1 MLNVSSA
8 SSGGLSAR
16 TAIVEHLSGP
26 VRKGK
31 KSCTLSIRATLPE
44 ADLCRLSIATPANV
58 LELALPTAVPLADFL
73 PAVLSFAG
81 PELADAGLAH
91 DGWVLQR
98 VGGAP
103 LSAARTLAEL
113 QILDGETL
121 YLRPRR
127 ATAPTAVFDDVVDG
141 LATAVRE
148 REDRLRETAGRW
160 AGPVLGAVALAAGA
174 ASVATG
180 PGPVGQRAGIAGVL
194 AALILIAAAVAGR
207 IMGSRPTA
215 TALGVA
221 AIGWAALGGWLAAD
235 TFAHTMTHPESAAA
249 LWAGAAALLTSA
261 GAAAA
266 VGGGAVIV
274 GGATGSTAATGSGSG
289 TKARGAPAAAVPR
302 RTPSGTAVL
311 DEPELGA
318 SGLEPFATTTIVAVG
333 TILAGALGVGF
344 HRALSQTAVI
354 AAVFGLGF
362 VLAVPRLAFRLAGQR
377 LPALPATA
385 ERIQV
390 DLPARNQAD
399 LWETSARVDRL
410 MGAFLLG
417 NGVLATAGAALS
429 AGHGTL
435 GAIAAADLGIAFLL
449 RARVFAR
456 TALKLL
462 MQTAGMLALAGAAWR
477 ASSAAHTHSA
487 VATTAGIALA
497 TLVVGLIAA
506 SVGPKPQ
513 SDDPPYAA
521 RAADIAEY
529 FVLIALVPL
538 ALGVLGAFG
547 WARGLGG

>member
-1 MLNVSSA
+1 M
-8 SSGGLSAR
+8 
-16 TAIVEHLSGP
+16 
-26 VRKGK
+26 
-31 KSCTLSIRATLPE
+31 SIRATLPE

-103 LSAARTLAEL
+103 LPAARTLAEL

-160 AGPVLGAVALAAGA
+160 AGPVLGAVALTAGA
-174 ASVATG
+174 ASVAAG
-180 PGPVGQRAGIAGVL
+180 SGPVGQRAGIAGAL
-194 AALILIAAAVAGR
+194 AVLILIAAAVAGR

-221 AIGWAALGGWLAAD
+221 AVGWAALGGWLAAD

-249 LWAGAAALLTSA
+249 LWAGAAALLASA

-266 VGGGAVIV
+266 VGAGSAV
-274 GGATGSTAATGSGSG
+274 GGSMAGSSAGASSAGGGSAVGG
-289 TKARGAPAAAVPR
+289 RAPGRKAAPASSPR
-302 RTPSGTAVL
+302 RSQTGTAVL
-311 DEPELGA
+311 DEPEAGA
-318 SGLEPFATTTIVAVG
+318 SGLEPFVATALIAVG
-333 TILAGALGVGF
+333 TVIAGALGTGL
-344 HRALSQTAVI
+344 HSALSKSATITAVL
-354 AAVFGLGF
+354 ALGF
-362 VLAVPRLAFRLAGQR
+362 VLAVPRLAFRLSGQR

-390 DLPARNQAD
+390 DLPARHQAD
-399 LWETSARVDRL
+399 LWQTSARVDRL
-410 MGAFLLG
+410 MGAFLIGSGILAAG
-417 NGVLATAGAALS
+417 GATLAAAHGVL
-429 AGHGTL
+429 GT
-435 GAIAAADLGIAFLL
+435 IAAADLGIAFLL

-456 TALKLL
+456 TALRLL
-462 MQTAGMLALAGAAWR
+462 MQATGMLALAGGAWR
-477 ASSAAHTHSA
+477 ASAVGHTHGTT
-487 VATTAGIALA
+487 VATTAGIAVA

-513 SDDPPYAA
+513 TDDPPYAA
-521 RAADIAEY
+521 RAADISEY
-529 FVLIALVPL
+529 FVLMALVPL

-547 WARGLGG
+547 WARGLAG

>member
-103 LSAARTLAEL
+103 LPAARTLAEL

-127 ATAPTAVFDDVVDG
+127 ASAPTAVFDDVVDG

-160 AGPVLGAVALAAGA
+160 AGPVLGAVALTAGA
-174 ASVATG
+174 ASVAAG
-180 PGPVGQRAGIAGVL
+180 PGPVGQRAGIAGAL

-221 AIGWAALGGWLAAD
+221 AVGWAALGGWLAAD

-249 LWAGAAALLTSA
+249 LWAGAAALLASA

-266 VGGGAVIV
+266 VGGGVVVA
-274 GGATGSTAATGSGSG
+274 GGAAGSTVAAGRGSGA
-289 TKARGAPAAAVPR
+289 KARAAAAAAPR

-318 SGLEPFATTTIVAVG
+318 SGLEPFATTAIVAVG
-333 TILAGALGVGF
+333 TIVAGALGVGF

-354 AAVFGLGF
+354 AAVLGLGF

-417 NGVLATAGAALS
+417 SGVLAAGGAALS
-429 AGHGTL
+429 AGHGVL
-435 GAIAAADLGIAFLL
+435 GAITAADLGIAFLL

-477 ASSAAHTHSA
+477 ASAAAHTHSA
-487 VATTAGIALA
+487 VATTAGIAVA

-513 SDDPPYAA
+513 TDDPPYAA
-521 RAADIAEY
+521 RAADVSEY
-529 FVLIALVPL
+529 FVLTALVPL

-547 WARGLGG
+547 WARGLAG

>member
-8 SSGGLSAR
+8 SPGGLVTR
-16 TAIVEHLSGP
+16 PAIVEHSSGP

-31 KSCTLSIRATLPE
+31 KSGTLSIRATLPE

-73 PAVLSFAG
+73 PAILSFAG

-103 LSAARTLAEL
+103 LPAARTLAEL
-113 QILDGETL
+113 RVLDGETL

-127 ATAPTAVFDDVVDG
+127 AVAPTAVFDDVVDG

-148 REDRLRETAGRW
+148 REDRLREGAGRW
-160 AGPVLGAVALAAGA
+160 AGPVLGTVALAAGA
-174 ASVATG
+174 AGVAAG
-180 PGPVGQRAGIAGVL
+180 AGPVGQRAGIAGAVAVL
-194 AALILIAAAVAGR
+194 VLIASAVAGR
-207 IMGSRPTA
+207 VMAARPTA
-215 TALGVA
+215 AALGVA
-221 AIGWAALGGWLAAD
+221 AVGWAALGGWLAAD

-249 LWAGAAALLTSA
+249 LWAGAAALLASA
-261 GAAAA
+261 AAAAA
-266 VGGGAVIV
+266 VGGSVD
-274 GGATGSTAATGSGSG
+274 TAGHL
-289 TKARGAPAAAVPR
+289 AAAPR
-302 RTPSGTAVL
+302 RSQTGTAVL
-311 DEPELGA
+311 DEPEPGTG
-318 SGLEPFATTTIVAVG
+318 GLEPFATTAIVAFG
-333 TILAGALGVGF
+333 TVVAGALGAGF
-344 HRALSQTAVI
+344 HRALSQTTVISAVI
-354 AAVFGLGF
+354 GLAF

-390 DLPARNQAD
+390 DLPARGQAD
-399 LWETSARVDRL
+399 LWATSARLDRIMAAL
-410 MGAFLLG
+410 LLG
-417 NGVLATAGAALS
+417 SGLLAVGGAAPA
-429 AGHGTL
+429 AGHGVL
-435 GAIAAADLGIAFLL
+435 GALAAADLGLAFLL

-456 TALKLL
+456 TALRLL
-462 MQTAGMLALAGAAWR
+462 MQSIGMLALAGGAWR
-477 ASSAAHTHSA
+477 AAATGHAHTGT
-487 VATTAGIALA
+487 VGVTAGIAVA
-497 TLVVGLIAA
+497 TVLIGLIAA
-506 SVGPKPQ
+506 SVGPARQ

-547 WARGLGG
+547 WARGLAG

>member
-8 SSGGLSAR
+8 SPGGLVTR
-16 TAIVEHLSGP
+16 PAIVEHSSGP
-26 VRKGK
+26 VCKGK
-31 KSCTLSIRATLPE
+31 KSGTLSIRATLPE

-103 LSAARTLAEL
+103 LPAARTLAEL

-148 REDRLRETAGRW
+148 REDRLREAAGRW
-160 AGPVLGAVALAAGA
+160 AGPVLGAVALAAGGAGVA
-174 ASVATG
+174 AG
-180 PGPVGQRAGIAGVL
+180 PGPVGQRAGIAGALAVL
-194 AALILIAAAVAGR
+194 VLIAATVAGR
-207 IMGSRPTA
+207 AMFARPTA
-215 TALGVA
+215 TALGIA
-221 AIGWAALGGWLAAD
+221 AVGWAALGGWLAAN

-249 LWAGAAALLTSA
+249 LWAGAAALLASA
-261 GAAAA
+261 AAAAA
-266 VGGGAVIV
+266 VGGSTMA
-274 GGATGSTAATGSGSG
+274 GGAGTGGKARAATAA
-289 TKARGAPAAAVPR
+289 PR
-302 RTPSGTAVL
+302 RSQSGTAVL
-311 DEPELGA
+311 EEPEAGA
-318 SGLEPFATTTIVAVG
+318 GGLEPFAATTVIAAG
-333 TILAGALGVGF
+333 TVVAGALGAAA
-344 HRALSQTAVI
+344 HISLSKSASI
-354 AAVFGLGF
+354 AAVAALGF
-362 VLAVPRLAFRLAGQR
+362 ILAVPRLAFRLSGQR

-390 DLPARNQAD
+390 DLPARHQAD
-399 LWETSARVDRL
+399 LWQASARVDRL
-410 MGAFLLG
+410 MGAFLIG
-417 NGVLATAGAALS
+417 SGVLAIGGATLV
-429 AGHGTL
+429 AGHGVL

-456 TALKLL
+456 TALRLL
-462 MQTAGMLALAGAAWR
+462 MQSIGMLAMAGAAWR
-477 ASSAAHTHSA
+477 ASAVGHTIG
-487 VATTAGIALA
+487 VTAGIAVA
-497 TLVVGLIAA
+497 TLLVGLIAA

-513 SDDPPYAA
+513 TDDPPYAA

-529 FVLIALVPL
+529 FVLAALVPL
-538 ALGVLGAFG
+538 ALGVVGVFG
-547 WARGLGG
+547 WARGLAG

>member
-8 SSGGLSAR
+8 SSGGLVTR
-16 TAIVEHLSGP
+16 PAIVEHSSRP
-26 VRKGK
+26 VCKGK
-31 KSCTLSIRATLPE
+31 KSGTLSIRATLPE

-103 LSAARTLAEL
+103 LPAARTLAEL

-160 AGPVLGAVALAAGA
+160 AGPVLGAVALTAGT
-174 ASVATG
+174 ASVAVG
-180 PGPVGQRAGIAGVL
+180 SGPVGQRAGIAGAL

-221 AIGWAALGGWLAAD
+221 AVGWAALGGWLAAD
-235 TFAHTMTHPESAAA
+235 TFAHSVTHPESAAA
-249 LWAGAAALLTSA
+249 LWAGAAALLASA

-266 VGGGAVIV
+266 VGGGAVVV
-274 GGATGSTAATGSGSG
+274 GGTTGNTAAAGKGSGA
-289 TKARGAPAAAVPR
+289 KASAAAAAAPR

-318 SGLEPFATTTIVAVG
+318 SGLEPFATTAIVAVG
-333 TILAGALGVGF
+333 TIVAGALGVGF

-354 AAVFGLGF
+354 AAVLGLGF

-410 MGAFLLG
+410 IGAFLLG
-417 NGVLATAGAALS
+417 TGVLAAGGAALS
-429 AGHGTL
+429 AGHGVL
-435 GAIAAADLGIAFLL
+435 GAIAAADLGLAFLL

-477 ASSAAHTHSA
+477 ASAAAHTHSA
-487 VATTAGIALA
+487 VATTAGIAVA

-513 SDDPPYAA
+513 TDDPPYAA
-521 RAADIAEY
+521 RAADISEY
-529 FVLIALVPL
+529 FVLTALVPL

-547 WARGLGG
+547 WARGLAG

>member
-1 MLNVSSA
+1 M
-8 SSGGLSAR
+8 
-16 TAIVEHLSGP
+16 
-26 VRKGK
+26 
-31 KSCTLSIRATLPE
+31 SIRATLPE

-103 LSAARTLAEL
+103 LPAARTLAEL

-148 REDRLRETAGRW
+148 REDRLRESAGRW
-160 AGPVLGAVALAAGA
+160 AGPVLGVVALGAGA
-174 ASVATG
+174 AGVAAG
-180 PGPVGQRAGIAGVL
+180 PGPIGQRAAVAGALAVL
-194 AALILIAAAVAGR
+194 VLIGAAVAGR
-207 IMGSRPTA
+207 LMAARPTA

-221 AIGWAALGGWLAAD
+221 AVGWAALGGWLAAD

-249 LWAGAAALLTSA
+249 LWAGAAALLASA
-261 GAAAA
+261 AAAAA
-266 VGGGAVIV
+266 VGGAP
-274 GGATGSTAATGSGSG
+274 GGIGDLPST
-289 TKARGAPAAAVPR
+289 PR
-302 RTPSGTAVL
+302 RAANGTAVL
-311 DEPELGA
+311 DEPDLGT
-318 SGLEPFATTTIVAVG
+318 SGLEPFATTAIVAVG
-333 TILAGALGVGF
+333 TVVAGALGVGF
-344 HRALSQTAVI
+344 HRALSQTTMISAVI
-354 AAVFGLGF
+354 GLGF

-390 DLPARNQAD
+390 DLPPRGQAD
-399 LWETSARVDRL
+399 LWTTSARVERIMAAL
-410 MGAFLLG
+410 LLG
-417 NGVLATAGAALS
+417 SGLLAVGGATPA
-429 AGHGTL
+429 AGHGVL

-456 TALKLL
+456 TTLRLL
-462 MQTAGMLALAGAAWR
+462 LQSIGMLALAGGAWR
-477 ASSAAHTHSA
+477 AAAVAHTHA
-487 VATTAGIALA
+487 VGVTAGIAVG
-497 TLVVGLIAA
+497 TLVIGMIAA
-506 SVGPKPQ
+506 SIGPKPQ

-521 RAADIAEY
+521 RAADVAEY
-529 FVLIALVPL
+529 FVLTALVPL
-538 ALGVLGAFG
+538 ALGVIGVFG
-547 WARGLGG
+547 WARGLAG

>member
-1 MLNVSSA
+1 M
-8 SSGGLSAR
+8 
-16 TAIVEHLSGP
+16 
-26 VRKGK
+26 
-31 KSCTLSIRATLPE
+31 SIRATLPE

-160 AGPVLGAVALAAGA
+160 AGPVLGAVALTAGA
-174 ASVATG
+174 ASVAAGAG
-180 PGPVGQRAGIAGVL
+180 PIGQRAGIAGAL

-207 IMGSRPTA
+207 IMGSRTTA

-249 LWAGAAALLTSA
+249 LWAGAAALLASA

-266 VGGGAVIV
+266 VGAGSVVGAGAVGA
-274 GGATGSTAATGSGSG
+274 GGTAGRTAAAGKGPGAKAGTAASTA
-289 TKARGAPAAAVPR
+289 PR

-318 SGLEPFATTTIVAVG
+318 SGLEPFATTAIVAVG
-333 TILAGALGVGF
+333 TIVAGALGVGF

-354 AAVFGLGF
+354 AAVLGLGF

-390 DLPARNQAD
+390 DLPARKQAN

-417 NGVLATAGAALS
+417 TGALAAGGAALS
-429 AGHGTL
+429 AGHGAL
-435 GAIAAADLGIAFLL
+435 GAIAAADLGVAFLL

-456 TALKLL
+456 TALRLL

-477 ASSAAHTHSA
+477 ASAAAHTHSA
-487 VATTAGIALA
+487 VATTAGIAVA
-497 TLVVGLIAA
+497 TLVIGLIAA

-513 SDDPPYAA
+513 TDDPPYAA
-521 RAADIAEY
+521 RAADISEY

-547 WARGLGG
+547 WARGLAG

>member
-1 MLNVSSA
+1 M
-8 SSGGLSAR
+8 
-16 TAIVEHLSGP
+16 
-26 VRKGK
+26 
-31 KSCTLSIRATLPE
+31 SIRATLPE

-103 LSAARTLAEL
+103 LPAARTLAEL

-160 AGPVLGAVALAAGA
+160 AGPVLGAVALTAGT
-174 ASVATG
+174 ASVAVG
-180 PGPVGQRAGIAGVL
+180 SGPVGQRAGIAGAL

-221 AIGWAALGGWLAAD
+221 AVGWAALGGWLAAD
-235 TFAHTMTHPESAAA
+235 TFAHSVTHPESAAA
-249 LWAGAAALLTSA
+249 LWAGAAALLASA

-266 VGGGAVIV
+266 VGGGAVVV
-274 GGATGSTAATGSGSG
+274 GGTTGNTAAAGKGSGA
-289 TKARGAPAAAVPR
+289 KASAAAAAAPR

-318 SGLEPFATTTIVAVG
+318 SGLEPFATTAIVAVG
-333 TILAGALGVGF
+333 TIVAGALGVGF

-354 AAVFGLGF
+354 AAVLGLGF

-410 MGAFLLG
+410 IGAFLLG
-417 NGVLATAGAALS
+417 TGVLAAGGAALS
-429 AGHGTL
+429 AGHGVL
-435 GAIAAADLGIAFLL
+435 GAIAAADLGLAFLL

-477 ASSAAHTHSA
+477 ASAAAHTHSA
-487 VATTAGIALA
+487 VATTAGIAVA

-513 SDDPPYAA
+513 TDDPPYAA
-521 RAADIAEY
+521 RAADISEY
-529 FVLIALVPL
+529 FVLTALVPL

-547 WARGLGG
+547 WARGLAG